1 MPSYLKL
8 LQESQA
14 ALTSSRARNG
24 KYINMIVACVDAL
37 EQSRSFLKVLEE
49 RGDGGAAVMV
59 KVIDEA
65 LDNDGTVVLKI

>member
-8 LQESQA
+8 LRESEENLA
-14 ALTSSRARNG
+14 NSRKRSG

-37 EQSRSFLKVLEE
+37 EQARSYIKVLEE
-49 RGDGGAAVMV
+49 RGDGGAAVLV
-59 KVIDEA
+59 KVIDDA